1 MKPIWFSEAESEL
14 PWTSTLRFGFT
25 IGAAFIWPASMTD
38 DECAPLPVYK
48 TGEHC
53 ISCWQPTLRER
64 LSILFYGRVWLW
76 VWFGNTQ
83 PPVALEGKR
92 TVFEGRP

>member
-14 PWTSTLRFGFT
+14 QR
-25 IGAAFIWPASMTD
+25 PASMTD

-48 TGEHC
+48 TGEQC
-53 ISCWQPTLRER
+53 ISCWQPTHRER